1 MSIVD
6 IFWFQIGFELFIVI
20 ILISLGLK
28 SKNYNLKI
36 NDENIIKIVRK
47 KLLENGYDNF
57 ELNSIITLDNPKITS
72 VVVTAGYQEI
82 ALEID
87 MVSGKILT
95 MERIAR

>member
-1 MSIVD
+1 M
-6 IFWFQIGFELFIVI
+6 FWFQIGFGLIVI
-20 ILISLGLK
+20 ILISLGFK

>member
-1 MSIVD
+1 MSIID
-6 IFWFQIGFELFIVI
+6 IFWFQIGFGLFIVI

-28 SKNYNLKI
+28 SKNHNLKI
-36 NDENIIKIVRK
+36 NDENIIKIIRK

-57 ELNSIITLDNPKITS
+57 KLNSIITLDNPKITS
-72 VVVTAGYQEI
+72 VVVTTGYQEI

-87 MVSGKILT
+87 MVSGAILT